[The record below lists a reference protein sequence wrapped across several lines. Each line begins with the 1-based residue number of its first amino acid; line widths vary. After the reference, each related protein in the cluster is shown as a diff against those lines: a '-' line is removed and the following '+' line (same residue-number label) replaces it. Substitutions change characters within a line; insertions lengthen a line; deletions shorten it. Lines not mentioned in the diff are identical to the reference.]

1 MNEPP
6 AALVK
11 LSTLKVMAP
20 ASGRMSKVV
29 SVSLS
34 VPPATV
40 VPPVRVLLAVPA
52 STQVPAPI
60 FISERALVPLF
71 VKTEVMVLSPVLLP
85 PSVRVLAPATELVM
99 APLTVRAPV
108 PLALRKALTVVVL
121 IVIGRLRV
129 AAGPV

>member
-40 VPPVRVLLAVPA
+40 VEPAKRLLEIGA
-52 STQVPAPI
+52 STHVPGPTFRRLEAFAGMAEVI
-60 FISERALVPLF
+60 VLSAELVPPRT
-71 VKTEVMVLSPVLLP
+71 KD
-85 PSVRVLAPATELVM
+85 LAPATPVM

-121 IVIGRLRV
+121 IVIGLFRV

>member
-1 MNEPP
+1 M
-6 AALVK
+6 
-11 LSTLKVMAP
+11 
-20 ASGRMSKVV
+20 V

>member
-1 MNEPP
+1 M
-6 AALVK
+6 K
-11 LSTLKVMAP
+11 LSTLKVMAA

-60 FISERALVPLF
+60 FINESTEVPLF
-71 VKTEVMVLSPVLLP
+71 GMTEVMVLSATLVPPRTSVAVL
-85 PSVRVLAPATELVM
+85 VTELEKV
-99 APLTVRAPV
+99 PLMVRAPE
-108 PLALRKALTVVVL
+108 PLAL
-121 IVIGRLRV
+121 I
-129 AAGPV
+129 